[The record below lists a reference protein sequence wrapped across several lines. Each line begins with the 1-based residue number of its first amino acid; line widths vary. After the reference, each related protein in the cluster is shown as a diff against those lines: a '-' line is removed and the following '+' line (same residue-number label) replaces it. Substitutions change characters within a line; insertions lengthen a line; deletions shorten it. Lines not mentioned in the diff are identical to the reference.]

1 MTTILIIFL
10 TKYFQTKITDQVIKI
25 FPSTKGFK
33 VGHFF
38 KFSFSSMKEMDKNK

>member
-33 VGHFF
+33 VGPFFQIFHFF
-38 KFSFSSMKEMDKNK
+38 HEGNG